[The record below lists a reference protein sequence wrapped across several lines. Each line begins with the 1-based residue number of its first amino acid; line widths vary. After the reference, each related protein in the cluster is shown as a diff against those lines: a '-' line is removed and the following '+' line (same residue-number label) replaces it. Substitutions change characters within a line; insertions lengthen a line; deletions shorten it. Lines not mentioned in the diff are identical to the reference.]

1 MQTNHIPK
9 QVLFARGIRRH
20 IRRLDHVISEQHLVA
35 ELIVRKLWPL
45 SNEELKNL
53 KVIYPETSRFV
64 DAFIESREAVQ
75 K

>member
-1 MQTNHIPK
+1 MQTNHIP
-9 QVLFARGIRRH
+9 QEILFARGIRRN
-20 IRRLDHVISEQHLVA
+20 IRRLDHVISEQGLVA
-35 ELIVRKLWPL
+35 ELLIKKLGPL